1 MCISTM
7 LRCPATAEFLL
18 LPTIIITA
26 SGIGLNCLSN
36 DILRKPTLKT
46 FYKAMTDTN
55 EGYVSSFTGVPL
67 P

>member
-1 MCISTM
+1 MCLSG
-7 LRCPATAEFLL
+7 CPATAEFLL